1 MVKIA
6 ELSSN
11 NDINTKNDSN
21 KDEMITKVDDFG
33 RVYLILWPSS
43 SWLKFL
49 VFMQIKPRK
58 KYFLFFC
65 SSRRRFSVFLPESRC
80 NICLDAYKDYACCEG

>member
-11 NDINTKNDSN
+11 NDINIKNDSN

-49 VFMQIKPRK
+49 VFM
-58 KYFLFFC
+58 
-65 SSRRRFSVFLPESRC
+65 
-80 NICLDAYKDYACCEG
+80 